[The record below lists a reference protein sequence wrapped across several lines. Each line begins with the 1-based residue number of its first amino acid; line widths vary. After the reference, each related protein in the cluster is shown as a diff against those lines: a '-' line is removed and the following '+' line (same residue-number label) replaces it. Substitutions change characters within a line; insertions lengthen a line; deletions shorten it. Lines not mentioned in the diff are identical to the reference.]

1 MKKAELVG
9 LRYTQLQTNL
19 NIFKFMIH
27 VTMVKNSSCF
37 GVPLLVKKKV
47 QYCQINAP

>member
-19 NIFKFMIH
+19 NIFKFMI
-27 VTMVKNSSCF
+27 TMVKSSSCF

>member
-19 NIFKFMIH
+19 NIFKFMIL
-27 VTMVKNSSCF
+27 TMVKNSSCF